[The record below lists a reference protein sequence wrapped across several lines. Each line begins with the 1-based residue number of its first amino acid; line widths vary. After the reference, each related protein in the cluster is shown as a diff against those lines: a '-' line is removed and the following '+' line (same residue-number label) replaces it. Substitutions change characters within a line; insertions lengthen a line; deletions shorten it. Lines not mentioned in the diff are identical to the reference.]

1 MRRTHMADEGQTGIM
16 GHDSGDR
23 VNGWP
28 MGHNRPEVTAGDD
41 LCHLAEIA
49 LALETWPARNP
60 VMRAALD
67 RARDEVLRLA
77 QQQEREP
84 AA

>member
-1 MRRTHMADEGQTGIM
+1 MGMAEVSGTGQAIS
-16 GHDSGDR
+16 HDAR
-23 VNGWP
+23 
-28 MGHNRPEVTAGDD
+28 MAGGPHDD

-49 LALETWPARNP
+49 LRLETWPARNP

-77 QQQEREP
+77 E
-84 AA
+84 AASPEG

>member
-1 MRRTHMADEGQTGIM
+1 MGQ
-16 GHDSGDR
+16 DSTEA
-23 VNGWP
+23 VKGWP
-28 MGHNRPEVTAGDD
+28 MGHNRPARAADLPEND

-67 RARDEVLRLA
+67 RARDELLRLA
-77 QQQEREP
+77 QDVEP
-84 AA
+84 RA

>member
-1 MRRTHMADEGQTGIM
+1 
-16 GHDSGDR
+16 
-23 VNGWP
+23 
-28 MGHNRPEVTAGDD
+28 MGHNQHGKAVDQSDDD

-67 RARDEVLRLA
+67 RARAEVLRLA
-77 QQQEREP
+77 QDMEG

>member
-1 MRRTHMADEGQTGIM
+1 M
-16 GHDSGDR
+16 GPKSTESIK
-23 VNGWP
+23 GWP
-28 MGHNRPEVTAGDD
+28 MGHNRPDVASEDD

-67 RARDEVLRLA
+67 RARQEVLKLA
-77 QQQEREP
+77 QVRETSL
-84 AA
+84 

>member
-1 MRRTHMADEGQTGIM
+1 
-16 GHDSGDR
+16 
-23 VNGWP
+23 
-28 MGHNRPEVTAGDD
+28 MGHNRPDVAAEDD

-67 RARDEVLRLA
+67 RARDELLRLA
-77 QQQEREP
+77 RDVEP
-84 AA
+84 TP

>member
-1 MRRTHMADEGQTGIM
+1 M
-16 GHDSGDR
+16 GHDSGDTDK
-23 VNGWP
+23 GWP
-28 MGHNRPEVTAGDD
+28 MGHNRPADMAGDD

-77 QQQEREP
+77 REREP

>member
-1 MRRTHMADEGQTGIM
+1 MAGRDSTG
-16 GHDSGDR
+16 S
-23 VNGWP
+23 VAGWP
-28 MGHNRPEVTAGDD
+28 LGHNRPAGADEGE

-77 QQQEREP
+77 AGRDLG
-84 AA
+84 A

>member
-1 MRRTHMADEGQTGIM
+1 
-16 GHDSGDR
+16 
-23 VNGWP
+23 
-28 MGHNRPEVTAGDD
+28 MGHNRHGLADDRSDDD

-77 QQQEREP
+77 QDLEG

>member
-1 MRRTHMADEGQTGIM
+1 MGQ
-16 GHDSGDR
+16 DSTEA
-23 VNGWP
+23 VKGWP
-28 MGHNRPEVTAGDD
+28 MGHNRPDVTTGDD

-67 RARDEVLRLA
+67 RARDELLRLA
-77 QQQEREP
+77 QGVEQRP
-84 AA
+84 